1 MSRFYLSVVA
11 ISQASWESWEA
22 RYDIRIT
29 VAQKTA
35 PMFAHLLMITL
46 V

>member
-22 RYDIRIT
+22 RYDICIN
-29 VAQKTA
+29 VQKLGA
-35 PMFAHLLMITL
+35 PVKVMYKKAIH
-46 V
+46 